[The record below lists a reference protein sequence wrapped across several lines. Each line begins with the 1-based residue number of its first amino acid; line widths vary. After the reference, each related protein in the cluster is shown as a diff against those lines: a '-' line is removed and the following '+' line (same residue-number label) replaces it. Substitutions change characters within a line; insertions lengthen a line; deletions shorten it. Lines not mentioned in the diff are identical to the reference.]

1 MAELV
6 YLLCAGTSALCAFLL
21 IRQYRKNRLPLL
33 FWSSLCFVG
42 LAVNNALL
50 FIDVIVVPTV
60 DLSLARTA
68 TALIAMSLMVFGLVW
83 GQP

>member
-21 IRQYRKNRLPLL
+21 IRQYRGNRLPLL